1 MPNIEEGALVLAVVP
16 MMLFIEPV
24 FNAEGGGDVFSF
36 VVDEEDPKTVV
47 EEFPII
53 IELAGAT
60 VVVPVVVVVVV
71 LVVGALGRTCG
82 DLD

>member
-1 MPNIEEGALVLAVVP
+1 VPKIEEGALVLVVVP

-24 FNAEGGGDVFSF
+24 FNAEGGDVFSF
-36 VVDEEDPKTVV
+36 VVDEDPKTVV
-47 EEFPII
+47 EEFPNI
-53 IELAGAT
+53 IELLGAT

-71 LVVGALGRTCG
+71 VVVGALGRTWG